1 MEITDGR
8 LTSAVKSEA
17 SDHRAGA
24 PGNASV
30 TPAAG
35 HKRTADVAFD
45 GPSPPNA
52 RQQYIEGTADSTRG
66 ETNTAA
72 SSATLHIDGAE
83 YKLMLRVELYFTAA
97 TLAYGEAGRPPTAA
111 YVAGFRD
118 SQRSRAPEHERRHAL
133 SLAKQHFHAFLTS
146 LEGSTE
152 SRGAHLVIGW
162 GRHYAEE
169 ALRLLPATT
178 PDILAGF
185 AAVLDQLR

>member
-1 MEITDGR
+1 MVQSRERIEKMETIDG
-8 LTSAVKSEA
+8 A
-17 SDHRAGA
+17 S
-24 PGNASV
+24 GNASV
-30 TPAAG
+30 TPGAG

-45 GPSPPNA
+45 GPSLPNNA
-52 RQQYIEGTADSTRG
+52 RQPYREGTADTTRR
-66 ETNTAA
+66 ETGTATGN
-72 SSATLHIDGAE
+72 ATLQIDGAE

-97 TLAYGEAGRPPTAA
+97 ILAYGEVGRPPTAA

-118 SQRSRAPEHERRHAL
+118 SQRSRAPEHERRNAL
-133 SLAKQHFHAFLTS
+133 SLAKQRFHAFLTS
-146 LEGSTE
+146 LEGSTGA
-152 SRGAHLVIGW
+152 RGAHLVIGW